1 MERRVRR
8 RRESAAHAIADG
20 LKEQQRLTL
29 IKGTGTDGAVHT
41 TSYQFNSPKSGATK
55 SITASAQVVYSKTV
69 GSVKRPGV
77 QPWQTEA
84 WDLRAEI
91 GEFRFCGDR
100 PARAASQAT
109 LFGAESG
116 PDGDPVMTTNPT
128 VLAITEQLFGT
139 QAQVA
144 QVIHRA
150 VQHLGF
156 NGETLFRFFQTENE
170 RLQFEAHAV
179 NELTGSSGGYK
190 LNDGMETRNLGEE
203 EVVVRCWTP
212 DPRAGAIADCAARG
226 VLGPARELKGLT
238 EHTSAQ
244 IDSRLAGN
252 GLLLVPNNIT
262 VMEGQVPQQSEESI
276 EAGEAFHPFLEALVE
291 AMITPIK
298 DRSAASA
305 LVPLVAM
312 LNPEDIEKIRHLTFG
327 STLDPMAKDLR
338 EEAIKRIALGMDSPP
353 EVLLGLGS
361 ANHWSA
367 WQVSEEEVTM
377 VIAPLL
383 ATVCHSITVGF
394 LWPALE
400 QQGID
405 NYEDY
410 QVWFDTSRLSLRPDR
425 SQDAQSLF
433 DKGAFSL
440 SSLLRENGFD
450 EQDLPGDEES
460 QRSLLISLVKAAPS
474 LAPILLPVLGI
485 EIPSAAL
492 EQGADTVAAVG
503 GTAPS
508 DAATTPEVPADD
520 GGGDNP
526 PAGGDRSIP
535 DTQTDAP
542 DNTPDAP

>member
-1 MERRVRR
+1 MTSPMERRVRR

-29 IKGTGTDGAVHT
+29 MKGTGTDGAVHT

-190 LNDGMETRNLGEE
+190 LNDGMETRNLGED

-291 AMITPIK
+291 AMMTPIK

-400 QQGID
+400 QQGVE
-405 NYEDY
+405 NYESY

-425 SQDAQSLF
+425 SADAQTLY
-433 DKGAFSL
+433 DKDAL
-440 SSLLRENGFD
+440 SISALLRENGFD
-450 EQDLPGDEES
+450 DTDLPDETEI
-460 QRSLLISLVKAAPS
+460 RTRLLVALVKANAA
-474 LAPILLPVLGI
+474 LAPQILPMLGI
-485 EIPSAAL
+485 PFAAPPTEEAIPV
-492 EQGADTVAAVG
+492 EADP
-503 GTAPS
+503 APVD
-508 DAATTPEVPADD
+508 DAS
-520 GGGDNP
+520 P
-526 PAGGDRSIP
+526 PAEADRSIP